1 MKKLSPLP
9 LFILGLAIIVVG
21 LIVILGFI
29 LVWANWFTFTNR
41 ILVSRIVI
49 ALLAA
54 LAAVIVL
61 LVTLG
66 IRNRDKERW
75 TAFLFVAILLIGSSV
90 FDPATIGVIG
100 VPVGLLLLV
109 LSSSKLITLRSGK
122 Q

>member
-21 LIVILGFI
+21 FIFILGFI
-29 LVWANWFTFTNR
+29 FEWSEWFTFPNR
-41 ILVSRIVI
+41 IVLSLIMISLIV
-49 ALLAA
+49 ALAA
-54 LAAVIVL
+54 LIVL
-61 LVTLG
+61 LIALG
-66 IRNRDKERW
+66 IRNRGKKRW
-75 TAFLFVAILLIGSSV
+75 TAFLFVAILLFGSSV

-100 VPVGLLLLV
+100 VPAGLLLLV